1 MRMIRK
7 RLAGLALAVLL
18 GLNAQSGFAGN
29 STYDYS
35 HYKGEK
41 PSFFEMGAD
50 LVVRPMTLAV
60 TAVGAAIWIVALPMT
75 LIAGNAGEAGEV
87 LVLTPGRYTFYRPLG
102 YMELDAPTEWEKAA
116 EDTDEATDAA
126 YESPTQEKSGYH

>member
-1 MRMIRK
+1 MNRSK
-7 RLAGLALAVLL
+7 SLALVLAVLL
-18 GLNAQSGFAGN
+18 TYSAHVAALGS
-29 STYDYS
+29 SYDYS
-35 HYKGEK
+35 RYEGEE

-60 TAVGAAIWIVALPMT
+60 TAVGTAIWLVALPMT

-102 YMELDAPTEWEKAA
+102 YMTLNAPTEWEKQ
-116 EDTDEATDAA
+116 DKDEANGSETGVPSK
-126 YESPTQEKSGYH
+126 YEHIDYRAD

>member
-1 MRMIRK
+1 MRTIRK
-7 RLAGLALAVLL
+7 RLSGLALAVLL
-18 GLNAQSGFAGN
+18 GLNAQSVSAAN

-35 HYKGEK
+35 HYEGEK

-60 TAVGAAIWIVALPMT
+60 TAVGAALWLVALPMT

-102 YMELDAPTEWEKAA
+102 YMELDAPTEWEQTAD
-116 EDTDEATDAA
+116 DTGETRD
-126 YESPTQEKSGYH
+126 SGY